1 MRKPK
6 PRRGAPIGNER
17 AAKVPGARRVPKQ
30 FSMYPDTL
38 DRLARLAEKTGE
50 TNSELV
56 ARALKLLENQLSS
69 NT

>member
-17 AAKVPGARRVPKQ
+17 AAKMPGVRRVPKQ

-38 DRLARLAEKTGE
+38 ARLARLAKKTGE
-50 TNSELV
+50 TNSEIV
-56 ARALKLLENQLSS
+56 ARALKLLEEQI
-69 NT
+69 TPQC